1 MWTWLLCTF
10 VETQEANPLRSV
22 PPLCSGDSPC
32 SICRNLL
39 AELSLTALFYGERE
53 RGITKILLLPGAAW
67 FSFEGLLNIFLTF
80 SLNLVFPQ
88 LLWLYL
94 IQCSL
99 GNVYL
104 YTHMLWML
112 ISSPCGKQYVP
123 ISLGPFPSG
132 SLGVFPS
139 IRLSQNPAEPLA
151 HCLFSCGGIGRHRLW
166 WCQTL
171 NLARIPE
178 SHLYRAVC
186 LQWPSRW
193 LSSKESTCSAG
204 DAGDVGLIPGSG
216 RSPREGNS
224 NPLQHSCLEKSHG
237 QKSLVGCSPW
247 GLRELDTTKHA
258 CVLWMHQ
265 LPFLVPPFPLQYRRK
280 WWGLN
285 KVT

>member
-10 VETQEANPLRSV
+10 VETQGTNPLRSP
-22 PPLCSGDSPC
+22 PPLYSGDSPC

-53 RGITKILLLPGAAW
+53 RGITKIVLLPGAAW

-80 SLNLVFPQ
+80 SLNLVFPP

-94 IQCSL
+94 IRCSL

-151 HCLFSCGGIGRHRLW
+151 HHLFSCGGIGRHRLW
-166 WCQTL
+166 WCQTTWHGSL
-171 NLARIPE
+171 NPTYTELCAFSGHPGG
-178 SHLYRAVC
+178 SVVKNLPAVQEMQETWVWS
-186 LQWPSRW
+186 LGQEDP
-193 LSSKESTCSAG
+193 
-204 DAGDVGLIPGSG
+204 
-216 RSPREGNS
+216 
-224 NPLQHSCLEKSHG
+224 LEKEMATHSSILAWRNPMDRRAWWAAVHG
-237 QKSLVGCSPW
+237 V
-247 GLRELDTTKHA
+247 
-258 CVLWMHQ
+258 
-265 LPFLVPPFPLQYRRK
+265 
-280 WWGLN
+280 
-285 KVT
+285 